1 MNKFR
6 SKKIL
11 LGWTLS
17 IYSGLDCET
26 PIRCGTAIPAFILWA
41 PHKKPTMWKLLRH
54 KCFTYIMQVGILFKL
69 WQLKIWHFNCKF
81 DSYKHCY
88 LNLKNNDDSSKKLQ
102 MGVATKFWFCEIKT
116 LRETCWQLEA
126 VCFFPPD
133 LSLRGSGED
142 CFYLSCQHYCWCKKI
157 HIHPFAQSL
166 LNLTGIWIATAND
179 IDSPSHHNRTGTLQ
193 SVTTVHRILL
203 FAFAQT
209 NITG

>member
-6 SKKIL
+6 SKKML
-11 LGWTLS
+11 LGWTSS

-88 LNLKNNDDSSKKLQ
+88 LNLKEQWRQLKKVTNGCYHKILILWDKNFEGNLLTTRSSVFLPSRPLSARIWWGLFLPQ
-102 MGVATKFWFCEIKT
+102 LPT
-116 LRETCWQLEA
+116 L
-126 VCFFPPD
+126 
-133 LSLRGSGED
+133 
-142 CFYLSCQHYCWCKKI
+142 
-157 HIHPFAQSL
+157 L
-166 LNLTGIWIATAND
+166 LM
-179 IDSPSHHNRTGTLQ
+179 
-193 SVTTVHRILL
+193 
-203 FAFAQT
+203 
-209 NITG
+209 